1 MSAFTDFQNILPDPN
16 NAISYAGDDDSASVG
31 RATGPGFASVKFS
44 SEQPL
49 MRDRTN
55 SGRLLTRAIAF
66 HKWKISITYNPMTRD
81 EFEPVHNFLLQ
92 RRGSLSPFFVSL
104 PQYRVPQD
112 PTFATYAASN
122 NLTPTGALSAGVTQA
137 LITKSGYNSGT
148 NKTPRP
154 GDLFTIT
161 GSNSNHL
168 KTYQIT
174 RVETDDD
181 YLTSAAQ
188 PTASQIRV
196 HFVPGLAR
204 AVTATDGFG
213 FHNPLIKVIQTSNTR
228 EYSLNTDNLYQFSLS
243 LEEVQ

>member
-66 HKWKISITYNPMTRD
+66 HKWKISITYNPMTRE

-92 RRGSLSPFFVSL
+92 RRGSLSPFFISL

-112 PTFATYAASN
+112 STFASYAASN
-122 NLTPTGALSAGVTQA
+122 NLTATSNLSAGVTQA
-137 LITKSGYNSGT
+137 LLTKSGYNNSVR
-148 NKTPRP
+148 KTPRP
-154 GDLFTIT
+154 GDLFTIS

-168 KTYQIT
+168 KAYQVT
-174 RVETDDD
+174 RAETDDD
-181 YLTSAAQ
+181 YLNSDTQ
-188 PTASQIRV
+188 PSPSQVRI

-204 AVTATDGFG
+204 AVASTDGFV
-213 FHNPLIKVIQTSNTR
+213 FHNPLIKVVQTSDTR
-228 EYSLNTDNLYQFSLS
+228 EYSLNTNNLYQFSLN